1 MLSRYCRIL
10 DPNID
15 NINAQPHILMNLV
28 KNRLEDNWEYVGY
41 DLSSYEFKAQVNVYL
56 KNKWHSLNIFIE
68 ANAIKLGDCSDEHW
82 ENMKR
87 LAASEA
93 KKVK

>member
-56 KNKWHSLNIFIE
+56 KNK
-68 ANAIKLGDCSDEHW
+68 
-82 ENMKR
+82 
-87 LAASEA
+87 
-93 KKVK
+93 